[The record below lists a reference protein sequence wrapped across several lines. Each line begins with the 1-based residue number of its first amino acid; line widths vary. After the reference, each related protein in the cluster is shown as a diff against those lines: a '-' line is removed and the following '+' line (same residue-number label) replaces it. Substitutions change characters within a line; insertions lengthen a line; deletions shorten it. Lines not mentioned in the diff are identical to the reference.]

1 MDFGDSGNYFHYYS
15 TLGADDLDDD
25 FLRQFG
31 GNGADYY
38 LDPETE
44 KMLDDLTGKNGAY
57 DNLPS
62 FGLDQT
68 QITGIGETGQM
79 IGMKDTNYS
88 QWIPEST
95 PRIDPPQLFPP
106 ITDLGPTQ
114 PTQTAHPQLPKQQ
127 IQVPN
132 NNPPPKF
139 VPIVSTIVP
148 RVQKRQP
155 PPRKI
160 ISTRNR
166 VTWPIRYPKTQRRY
180 CPNPM
185 ESQKLPTNSTAVNVK
200 CAIPANSAEESMPC
214 SSRTKFVQSLPDPI
228 PAPSEKTVESLNCR
242 ESTNQNTNFTVTELM
257 GETERFS
264 ECGVINFMIP
274 EKKEP
279 QIPSK
284 ALTETSTKEATV
296 EEANAKI
303 DEHLRFFAEK
313 ERQEKKQTVAKE
325 NKNNQEP
332 PMKKIKTEAII
343 EPKTMVTIPKTEE
356 KIVPKAT
363 GK

>member
-1 MDFGDSGNYFHYYS
+1 
-15 TLGADDLDDD
+15 
-25 FLRQFG
+25 
-31 GNGADYY
+31 
-38 LDPETE
+38 
-44 KMLDDLTGKNGAY
+44 
-57 DNLPS
+57 
-62 FGLDQT
+62 
-68 QITGIGETGQM
+68 M
-79 IGMKDTNYS
+79 IGMMDTNYS

-106 ITDLGPTQ
+106 ITDLGLSQ
-114 PTQTAHPQLPKQQ
+114 SIQSAHPQLPKQQ

-166 VTWPIRYPKTQRRY
+166 VTWPTRYPTTRPRY

-185 ESQKLPTNSTAVNVK
+185 ASQKLPTNNTAVDVK

-214 SSRTKFVQSLPDPI
+214 SSRTKFVQSLPDPA
-228 PAPSEKTVESLNCR
+228 PVPVPSEKTVHSSNC
-242 ESTNQNTNFTVTELM
+242 VTELM
-257 GETERFS
+257 GETGGFS

-303 DEHLRFFAEK
+303 DEYLRFFAEK
-313 ERQEKKQTVAKE
+313 ERQEKEQTIAKE
-325 NKNNQEP
+325 NENNQEP
-332 PMKKIKTEAII
+332 PMKKIKTEEIN
-343 EPKTMVTIPKTEE
+343 EPKTMVTIPKKEG

-363 GK
+363 GKR